1 VLQKGTEGSNP
12 SLTVSIVEP
21 LNEGKV
27 KARAA
32 IRQVWYVYDETGNM
46 IETHKQTDEFK
57 EW

>member
-1 VLQKGTEGSNP
+1 
-12 SLTVSIVEP
+12 VEP

-27 KARAA
+27 KACAA

-46 IETHKQTDEFK
+46 IETHKQADEFK